1 MLIKRNKYFSAI
13 EEEEYLDQK
22 EFNSKAQKARRRV
35 YDAKVGEARLG
46 RINPNGAETA
56 FIHGKASFP
65 GENVNRV
72 YREGANWHYKTE
84 TRPGVSPE
92 KAKMLE
98 NNVSKLKGQ
107 NPKRFRFQMDLV
119 GGRDELHSTQGYSS
133 DLSKVNQRINAKG
146 LGDREEALEAG
157 KEELRKRKNNGWK
170 SKSNPSASA
179 KSTATASKAV
189 TKNSGKLLK
198 KAGIGALAVGTAAGI
213 GYGAKKLYDKKKKK
227 KNADQGNK

>member
-1 MLIKRNKYFSAI
+1 MLILKRFSSL
-13 EEEEYLDQK
+13 EEQR
-22 EFNSKAQKARRRV
+22 EFNSKSQKRLRRA
-35 YDAKVGEARLG
+35 YDAKVGEARLD

-72 YREGANWHYKTE
+72 YREGDNWHYKTE

-92 KAKMLE
+92 KAKRLE
-98 NNVSKLKGQ
+98 NNAAKLRSQ
-107 NPKRFRFQMDLV
+107 NPKQFRYQMDLV

-157 KEELRKRKNNGWK
+157 KEELRRRKKNGWK
-170 SKSNPSASA
+170 SKSNPSPSSSASI
-179 KSTATASKAV
+179 KSTANNANATTSKTV

-198 KAGIGALAVGTAAGI
+198 KVGIGALAVGGTAGLA
-213 GYGAKKLYDKKKKK
+213 YGAKKLYDKKKKK
-227 KNADQGNK
+227 AQEE

>member
-1 MLIKRNKYFSAI
+1 MLILKRFSSL
-13 EEEEYLDQK
+13 EEQR
-22 EFNSKAQKARRRV
+22 EFNSKSQKRLRRA
-35 YDAKVGEARLG
+35 YDAKVGEARLD

-65 GENVNRV
+65 GETVNRV
-72 YREGANWHYKTE
+72 YREGDNWHYKTE

-119 GGRDELHSTQGYSS
+119 GGRDELHSTQGYSN

-157 KEELRKRKNNGWK
+157 KEELRKRKKNGWK
-170 SKSNPSASA
+170 SKSNPSPSASA
-179 KSTATASKAV
+179 KSTATASKVV

-198 KAGIGALAVGTAAGI
+198 RASIGALAVGTAAGI
-213 GYGAKKLYDKKKKK
+213 GYGAKKLYDRK